1 MTPERWA
8 QVEELFHRAAESE
21 PEQRSGLLDVACRGD
36 PDLRREVESLLAG
49 QSSAVDHLQA
59 AVRIAVDFTRFPLV
73 GKTVSHYRILKGLG
87 GGGMGVVYAAQDRTL
102 GRQVALKFLP
112 EDLARDAGALE
123 RFRREARTASAL
135 NHPNICTVHE
145 IDEQEGRAFIVMEY
159 LEGETLKHRIGGQC
173 LAVENVLDFAIQ
185 IADALDAAHRKGIIH
200 RDIKPANLFVSTR
213 GQVKILDFGL
223 AKFLSKDV
231 GITSSAKSAPH
242 SLQEATTASI
252 DSDHLTGSVGVIGTV
267 AYMSPEQARGEE
279 LDARTDLFSFG
290 AVLYEMTTGR
300 MAFSGSSTKIIL
312 QAVLEGTP
320 QPLAELNPASPP
332 QLRRIIGKAL
342 EKDKKARYQFAS
354 EMLADLT
361 TLKRR
366 IDSRSRG
373 QWLRPLAVSAIGIAL
388 LLALAVSYQAYRGR
402 SFPLASS
409 VPSKRPVKTRRSIAV
424 LAFNNLSGQTDESW
438 LSTALSEMLT
448 TELGAGEQLRTVS
461 GENVARMKVDLSLP
475 ETDGYAPETLRRIHR
490 NLGADYVVLGSYFD
504 AGKVSGGQLRLD
516 LRLQDAIAGETIAS
530 VSEVGTEANLLDV
543 VSRAGAEL
551 RTKLAAGEVTPEFA
565 VAVRA
570 SAPSNPEAARLY
582 AEGLKSLRVYDAVAA
597 RDLLERAVA
606 VEPSY
611 PLAHA
616 ALADAWSR
624 LGYDQKA
631 TDEAKEAFDLS
642 ANLSREDR
650 LSVEARYRQTTH
662 EWGKV
667 VELYQTLFNFFPDN
681 IEYGLRLAN
690 AQTNAKNGKNALNTI
705 ETLRK
710 FPSPA
715 RDDPRIDLAEA
726 AAAESLGDLKQQ
738 LSASARALRQGEA
751 LGAPLVV
758 AEAHLAQCRTLERR
772 GDDKEARAECE
783 NARRTYSDVGD
794 REKVATALLDMGISL
809 DDQDD
814 LVGAQSLYEQALALF
829 RLVGDKSGMAKAQT
843 NIAAVRSERGDYA
856 EAEEGYERALA
867 IDQEIGRQHGAILG
881 NIADA
886 RRSRGDLKGAN
897 ATFRQALAQ
906 DRENGQK
913 FDEAWDL
920 FRLGN
925 TLYLQG
931 ELSESEKVL
940 SQSLEICREIE
951 SKDTCGRALFLLG
964 NVLTWKGAL
973 DQARERYQQA
983 LAIRNQNGAEIDVE
997 ETRLSVAELSIEEG
1011 QADTAKALAYSA
1023 RKLFRNQGRIED
1035 EVWADA
1041 VLARAL
1047 LAQGKVPEAR
1057 NELESATGLVAK
1069 VQNREVRLKF
1079 EIVAASIR
1087 AASATFADKSAL
1099 VRSFEAQLAEAS
1111 KYGYVPY
1118 EFETRLALG
1127 EYEIRS
1133 GQVAKGRSRL
1143 AALERDAKAAGF
1155 GLIALQ
1161 TAKVYKLAAS
1171 EKPSRQ
1177 ERISNREPNAL
1188 IGARKVTSG
1197 VESSLR
1203 QILEVC
1209 RRAPFRSGTACFE
1222 SMRICPHYRSSS

>member
-1 MTPERWA
+1 LTPERWA

-49 QSSAVDHLQA
+49 QNSAVDHLQA
-59 AVRIAVDFTRFPLV
+59 AVRMAVDFTRFPLV

-173 LAVENVLDFAIQ
+173 LAVENALDFAIQ

-242 SLQEATTASI
+242 SLQDATTASI

-342 EKDKKARYQFAS
+342 EKDRKARYQSAS

-361 TLKRR
+361 SLKRR
-366 IDSRSRG
+366 IDSSSRG
-373 QWLRPLAVSAIGIAL
+373 KWLRRAAVSAVGVAL
-388 LLALAVSYQAYRGR
+388 LLGLAISYQAYRGVG
-402 SFPLASS
+402 FPLASS
-409 VPSKRPVKTRRSIAV
+409 VLGKRPVKTRRSIAV
-424 LAFNNLSGQTDESW
+424 LAFNNLSGKSDESW

-448 TELGAGEQLRTVS
+448 TELGAGEQLRTIS

-475 ETDGYAPETLRRIHR
+475 ETDGYAPETLGRIHR
-490 NLGADYVVLGSYFD
+490 TLGADYVVLGSYFD
-504 AGKVSGGQLRLD
+504 AGKVSGGQVRLD
-516 LRLQDAIAGETIAS
+516 LRLQDASAGETIAS
-530 VSEVGTEANLLDV
+530 VSEVGTEANLLDL

-551 RTKLAAGEVTPEFA
+551 RTKLAAGQVTPEFA

-582 AEGLKSLRVYDAVAA
+582 AEGLKSLRVYDALAA

-606 VEPSY
+606 IEPNY

-631 TDEAKEAFDLS
+631 ADEAKEAFDLS

-650 LSVEARYRQTTH
+650 LSVEARYRQAIH
-662 EWGKV
+662 EWGKA

-690 AQTNAKNGKNALNTI
+690 AQTSAENGKSALNTI
-705 ETLRK
+705 ETLRTL
-710 FPSPA
+710 PTPA
-715 RDDPRIDLAEA
+715 EDDPRIDLAEA
-726 AAAESLGDLKQQ
+726 AAAASLGDLKRQ
-738 LSASARALRQGEA
+738 LSASARAVKQGEA
-751 LGAPLVV
+751 LGAPLLV
-758 AEAHLAQCRTLERR
+758 AEAHLAQCRTLVKR
-772 GDDKEARAECE
+772 GDNKEARAECE

-794 REKVATALLDMGISL
+794 RRKVANALLNMGIALES
-809 DDQDD
+809 QDD
-814 LVGAQSLYEQALALF
+814 FVGAQSLYEQALALF
-829 RLVGDKSGMAKAQT
+829 RVVGDRYGVASAQ
-843 NIAAVRSERGDYA
+843 NNLAGLRSERGDYA
-856 EAEEGYERALA
+856 EAEKGYEQALA
-867 IDQEIGRQHGAILG
+867 IDQEIGRKQGAILVLG
-881 NIADA
+881 NIAEM
-886 RRSRGDLKGAN
+886 RRLRGDLKGAN
-897 ATFRQALAQ
+897 AMFRQAQAK

-913 FDEAWDL
+913 HDEAFDL
-920 FRLGN
+920 LRLGN

-940 SQSLEICREIE
+940 NQSLEICREIE
-951 SKDTCGRALFLLG
+951 AKDTCGRALLLLG
-964 NVLTWKGAL
+964 NVLTWKGSL
-973 DQARERYQQA
+973 DQAREKYQQA
-983 LAIRNQNGAEIDVE
+983 LAIQNENGAQSDVE

-1011 QADTAKALAYSA
+1011 QTDAATALAYSA
-1023 RKLFRNQGRIED
+1023 RKLFRNQGPIEE

-1047 LAQGKVPEAR
+1047 LAQGKRQEAR

-1069 VQNREVRLKF
+1069 VQNPEIRIKF
-1079 EIVAASIR
+1079 AIVAASVR
-1087 AASATFADKSAL
+1087 AASAALADKSAL
-1099 VRSFEAQLAEAS
+1099 SRSFEAPLSEAG

-1118 EFETRLALG
+1118 EFEARLALG

-1133 GQVAKGRSRL
+1133 GQVAEGRSRL

-1155 GLIALQ
+1155 GLLALQ
-1161 TAKVYKLAAS
+1161 ATKVNKLATS
-1171 EKPSRQ
+1171 EKLSRQ
-1177 ERISNREPNAL
+1177 ERIGNREPNAL
-1188 IGARKVTSG
+1188 IGAQKVVFPQFQFLGYSG
-1197 VESSLR
+1197 ANS
-1203 QILEVC
+1203 
-1209 RRAPFRSGTACFE
+1209 RSCCE
-1222 SMRICPHYRSSS
+1222 

>member
-1 MTPERWA
+1 LTPERWA

-59 AVRIAVDFTRFPLV
+59 AVRMAVDSTRFPLV

-123 RFRREARTASAL
+123 RFRREARAASAL
-135 NHPNICTVHE
+135 NHPNICTLHE

-173 LAVENVLDFAIQ
+173 LAVENALDFAIQ

-223 AKFLSKDV
+223 AKFLWKDV

-242 SLQEATTASI
+242 SLQDATTASI

-267 AYMSPEQARGEE
+267 AYMSPEQARGDE

-290 AVLYEMTTGR
+290 AVLYEMTAGR
-300 MAFSGSSTKIIL
+300 MAFSGSTTKIIL

-342 EKDKKARYQFAS
+342 EKDQKARYQSAS
-354 EMLADLT
+354 EMLTDLT
-361 TLKRR
+361 SLKRR
-366 IDSRSRG
+366 IDSSSRG
-373 QWLRPLAVSAIGIAL
+373 KWLRRAAVSAVGIAL
-388 LLALAVSYQAYRGR
+388 LLGLAVSYRAYRGLG
-402 SFPLASS
+402 FPLASS
-409 VPSKRPVKTRRSIAV
+409 VLSKRPVNSRRSIAV
-424 LAFNNLSGQTDESW
+424 LTFNNLSGKTDESW

-448 TELGAGEQLRTVS
+448 TELGAGEQLRTIS

-475 ETDGYAPETLRRIHR
+475 ETDGYAPETLGRIHR

-504 AGKVSGGQLRLD
+504 AGKVSGDQIRLD
-516 LRLQDAIAGETIAS
+516 LRLQDAIAGETIVS
-530 VSEVGTEANLLDV
+530 VSEVGTEANLLDL

-551 RTKLAAGEVTPEFA
+551 RTKLAVGEVTPEFA

-582 AEGLKSLRVYDAVAA
+582 AEGLKSLRVYDALAA
-597 RDLLERAVA
+597 RDLLQRAVA
-606 VEPSY
+606 IEPNY

-616 ALADAWSR
+616 MLADAWSR

-631 TDEAKEAFDLS
+631 TDEAKKAFDFS

-690 AQTNAKNGKNALNTI
+690 AQTSAENGKSALNTI

-710 FPSPA
+710 LPTSA

-726 AAAESLGDLKQQ
+726 AAAESLGDFKRGQP
-738 LSASARALRQGEA
+738 ASARAVEKGEA

-758 AEAHLAQCRTLERR
+758 AEAHLAQCRTLVKR
-772 GDDKEARAECE
+772 GDNKEGRAECE

-794 REKVATALLDMGISL
+794 RKKVALALLNMGISL
-809 DDQDD
+809 DNQDD
-814 LVGAQSLYEQALALF
+814 LAGAQSLYEQALTLF
-829 RLVGDKSGMAKAQT
+829 RVVGDKFGMASAQN
-843 NIAAVRSERGDYA
+843 NIAGLRAERGDYA
-856 EAEEGYERALA
+856 EAEKGYEQALA
-867 IDQEIGRQHGAILG
+867 IDQEIGRKQGAILVLG
-881 NIADA
+881 NIAEM
-886 RRSRGDLKGAN
+886 RRFRGDLKGAN
-897 ATFRQALAQ
+897 ERFRQALAE

-913 FDEAWDL
+913 HDEAWDL
-920 FRLGN
+920 LRLGN

-940 SQSLEICREIE
+940 NQSLEICREIE
-951 SKDTCGRALFLLG
+951 SKDTCGRVLVLLG
-964 NVLTWKGAL
+964 NVLTWKGSL
-973 DQARERYQQA
+973 DQAREKYQQA
-983 LAIRNQNGAEIDVE
+983 LAIQNENGAQSDVE

-1011 QADTAKALAYSA
+1011 QTDAATALAYSA
-1023 RKLFRNQGRIED
+1023 RKLFRNQGLIED

-1047 LAQGKVPEAR
+1047 LTQGKAQEAR

-1069 VQNREVRLKF
+1069 VQNRETRLKF
-1079 EIVAASIR
+1079 AIVAASVR
-1087 AASATFADKSAL
+1087 AASATLGDKSAL
-1099 VRSFEAQLAEAS
+1099 SSSFEAPLAEAS

-1118 EFETRLALG
+1118 EFEARRALG

-1143 AALERDAKAAGF
+1143 AALEADAKASGF

-1161 TAKVYKLAAS
+1161 VAKVYKLAAS
-1171 EKPSRQ
+1171 R
-1177 ERISNREPNAL
+1177 NRV
-1188 IGARKVTSG
+1188 GRKG
-1197 VESSLR
+1197 
-1203 QILEVC
+1203 
-1209 RRAPFRSGTACFE
+1209 
-1222 SMRICPHYRSSS
+1222 